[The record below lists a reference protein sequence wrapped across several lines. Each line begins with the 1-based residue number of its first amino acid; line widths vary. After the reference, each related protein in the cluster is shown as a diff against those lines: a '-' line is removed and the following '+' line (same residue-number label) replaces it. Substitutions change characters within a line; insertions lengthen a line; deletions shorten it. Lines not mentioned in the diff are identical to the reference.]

1 MSCIFLYIYARIR
14 PRNID
19 PPSRMHNT
27 RLKKRMENEER
38 LHPKGQYQR
47 KLNGVWND
55 VAHLI
60 SLLKQ
65 MF

>member
-1 MSCIFLYIYARIR
+1 
-14 PRNID
+14 
-19 PPSRMHNT
+19 
-27 RLKKRMENEER
+27 MENEER

-47 KLNGVWND
+47 NLNGVWND

-60 SLLKQ
+60 GLLKQ

>member
-1 MSCIFLYIYARIR
+1 
-14 PRNID
+14 
-19 PPSRMHNT
+19 
-27 RLKKRMENEER
+27 MENEER
-38 LHPKGQYQR
+38 LNPKAQYQR
-47 KLNGVWND
+47 KLDGVWND